1 MFFSKTNTMTPLDL
15 FYQKQEEPLKST
27 YLALRDLIIKQDE
40 NISQSLKYGCPFF
53 SYKGKMFC
61 YLWYHKKFM
70 QPYIS
75 FVEGKLLD
83 DSLLLSEKRTRMKI
97 LLINQNED
105 FPIETISRLVN
116 QAIDFYKTGQ
126 IKI

>member
-1 MFFSKTNTMTPLDL
+1 MTKINL
-15 FYQKQEEPLKST
+15 FYQKQKEPLKNT
-27 YLALRDLIIKQDE
+27 YLALGDYIMMQDQD
-40 NISQSLKYGCPFF
+40 ITTSLKYGCPFF

-61 YLWYHKKFM
+61 YLWYHKKFK

-83 DSLLLSEKRTRMKI
+83 DPLLLSEKRTRMKI